1 MLHAII
7 MAGGS
12 GTRFWPASRSG
23 EPKQLLDLTGGQTM
37 MQATVERL
45 AGLVPPERVLIIT
58 NQRLVD
64 PICRQLPQLKPS
76 SVIGEPCKRDT
87 APCVGLAA
95 AAVSQMDEDAT
106 LVILPADHVI
116 EPTAKFQ
123 ESIQYAVDLVNAQPE
138 RIVTFGI
145 RPNYPAESFG
155 YIERGASL
163 AASSTAGL
171 EAFRVERFREKPNQQ
186 TAEEYLATG
195 RFYWNSGIFVWK
207 ARTILNAL
215 QKYEPEMAAHIKT
228 IGQAWGTP
236 DFPTV
241 FTREFTAIKGKS
253 IDYAVLEHYPDVVLV
268 EAPYRWDD
276 CGSWRSVARIRGE
289 DAAGNTI
296 SGKHIGIRTS
306 GSIVRTSA
314 EHLVVTLGLKDCIV
328 VHTPDATLVANKHD
342 EEAIREV
349 VKKLEELGW
358 KDYL

>member
-1 MLHAII
+1 MLYAII

-12 GTRFWPASRSG
+12 GTRFWPASRASL
-23 EPKQLLDLTGGQTM
+23 PKQLLDLVGGKTM

-45 AGLVPPERVLIIT
+45 AGLVPPERVMVVT
-58 NQRLVD
+58 NQRLVE
-64 PICRQLPQLKPS
+64 PIRQQLPELPAA

-95 AAVSQMDEDAT
+95 AALGKMDEDAT
-106 LVILPADHVI
+106 LLILPADHVI
-116 EPTAKFQ
+116 QPTQKFQ
-123 ESIQYAVDLVNAQPE
+123 DSLAYAVELVNANPE

-155 YIERGASL
+155 YIERGAVVDS
-163 AASSTAGL
+163 GPV
-171 EAFRVERFREKPNQQ
+171 EGMNAFRVERFREKPNQQ

-207 ARTILNAL
+207 AKTILAAL
-215 QKYEPEMAAHIKT
+215 EKYEPVMTAHLKT
-228 IGQAWGTP
+228 IGQAWGTG
-236 DFPTV
+236 DFATV
-241 FTREFTAIKGKS
+241 FEREFTAIKGKS
-253 IDYAVLEHYPDVVLV
+253 IDYAVLEHYPNVVVV
-268 EAPYRWDD
+268 EAPYHWDD

-289 DAAGNTI
+289 DEAGNTI
-296 SGKHIGIRTS
+296 SGKHLGIRTT
-306 GSIVRTSA
+306 GSIVRSSA
-314 EHLVVTLGLKDCIV
+314 DHLVVTLGMKDCIV